1 MMKKY
6 KSLIFRELR
15 LSRKHYI
22 TGTLLT
28 VLLAAFMVLAMFVS
42 GGEAI
47 NNGESLDVF
56 ALFMSYA
63 IAAVATGCFTSDNG
77 ISKAD
82 MNSGWQRYSYV
93 LPVTAFEKAAARYA
107 VKLIAITIGMAVAII
122 GAAVVS
128 AVGGSTLKFGT
139 VLSFWILLDAFLIYD
154 VFYQTIILRAKDKK
168 SLKKMGYI
176 ASGIAFF
183 VFFILPEF
191 IPEGKMS
198 ADIDAFMKDM
208 ETMESPAGMNKYI
221 DSFVIPEIWG
231 IIGIILMFV
240 LLAVGFIVTWKNYER
255 REA

>member
-1 MMKKY
+1 MMKEY

-128 AVGGSTLKFGT
+128 AAGGSTLKFGT
-139 VLSFWILLDAFLIYD
+139 VLSFWILLDEFLIYD

-168 SLKKMGYI
+168 SLKKMGYCKWNCI
-176 ASGIAFF
+176 FC
-183 VFFILPEF
+183 ILYT
-191 IPEGKMS
+191 S
-198 ADIDAFMKDM
+198 
-208 ETMESPAGMNKYI
+208 
-221 DSFVIPEIWG
+221 
-231 IIGIILMFV
+231 
-240 LLAVGFIVTWKNYER
+240 
-255 REA
+255 